1 MKRKIFLILSSI
13 MLISATGCNSKND
26 ITPIEE
32 GVYNISKE
40 IEAMTKEIQYSDEE
54 VILQD
59 MGEWRTSDGAFE
71 KAKKLGLIPEDV
83 QPNQAITPEELIDA
97 LDKMDKYKLNIDSSA
112 LELPEELKVR
122 HFMPIM
128 AQIINSYKEAGN
140 EDVFDINL
148 FRSTFAMKNNNM
160 DLYDD
165 RLIEQMALLRF
176 FDTLLINQDDVMI
189 VDNTLTYNIMTN
201 GLIRLGDLRVEQLIK
216 DNFPEECQECGT
228 HVDEWYPKLNEI
240 DMEQE
245 ITLSSNYVIK
255 YINGSVLDNDDI
267 SGEDFSIEGLE

>member
-13 MLISATGCNSKND
+13 MLISATGCNNKND

-32 GVYNISKE
+32 GVYDISKE

-83 QPNQAITPEELIDA
+83 QPNQAVTPKELIDA
-97 LDKMDKYKLNIDSSA
+97 LDKMSKYKLNIDSSA
-112 LELPEELKVR
+112 LELPEELKVK
-122 HFMPIM
+122 HLIPIM
-128 AQIINSYKEAGN
+128 AQIVNSYKEAGN

-148 FRSTFAMKNNNM
+148 FKSTFSMKNNNM

-176 FDTLLINQDDVMI
+176 FDALLINQDDVMI
-189 VDNTLTYNIMTN
+189 VDNTLTYSIMAN

-240 DMEQE
+240 DIEQE